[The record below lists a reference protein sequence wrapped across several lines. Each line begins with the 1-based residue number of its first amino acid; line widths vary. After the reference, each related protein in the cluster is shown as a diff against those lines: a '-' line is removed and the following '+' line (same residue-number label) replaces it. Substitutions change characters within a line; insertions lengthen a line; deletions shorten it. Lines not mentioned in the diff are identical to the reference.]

1 MTGVYLVSFTEE
13 EIELVHKAAMSIGR
27 PTSGSIKMFAI
38 ERAEEVLE
46 TQGML
51 DDMYQ
56 HKLEEYERSEKD
68 AMFDE

>member
-1 MTGVYLVSFTEE
+1 MTVFLVEFDEE
-13 EIELVHKAAMSIGR
+13 ELGLVHKAALSIGR
-27 PTSGSIKMFAI
+27 PTSGSIKLFAI